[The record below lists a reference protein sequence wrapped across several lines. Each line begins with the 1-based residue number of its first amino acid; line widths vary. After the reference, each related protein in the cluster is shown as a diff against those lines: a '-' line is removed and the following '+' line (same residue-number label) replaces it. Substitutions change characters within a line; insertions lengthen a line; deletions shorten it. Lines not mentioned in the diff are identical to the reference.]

1 MNMSLKDKLMDDLK
15 SAMKDKDTVRKNA
28 VQMVRASVLQVEK
41 DNKITLD
48 DEGVIEVIAKEVK
61 KRKDVLPEY
70 EKSGRQQLIDE
81 LSREIEVLMAYL
93 PQQMSEEEIEA
104 LVIDAIAQAE
114 AKSMKD
120 IGKVMAVIMPK
131 TKGRADGKVINQ
143 FVRKHLS

>member
-1 MNMSLKDKLMDDLK
+1 MSLKDKLMDDLK

-41 DNKITLD
+41 DNKLTLD
-48 DEGVIEVIAKEVK
+48 DEGVIEVVAKEVK

-70 EKSGRQQLIDE
+70 EKSGRQDLIDE
-81 LSREIEVLMAYL
+81 LTREIEVLMVYL

-104 LVIDAIAQAE
+104 LVIDAIAQTE

-131 TKGRADGKVINQ
+131 SKGKADGKVINN
-143 FVRKHLS
+143 FVKKHLS